1 MAMNMATGRRSSTRP
16 KHFGSPYTTPPPTR
30 TSTGDALCP
39 RRAEPHRPATRRPM
53 PLLQVSHI
61 HKSFAGIPVA
71 HDVSIHVGDGGIAYL
86 LGLPGEGKLKRD
98 IALKWRVC

>member
-1 MAMNMATGRRSSTRP
+1 
-16 KHFGSPYTTPPPTR
+16 
-30 TSTGDALCP
+30 
-39 RRAEPHRPATRRPM
+39 M

-61 HKSFAGIPVA
+61 HMSFAGIPVP
-71 HDVSIHVGDGGIAYL
+71 HDVSIHVGDGGITYL